1 MNSLV
6 FAWIASIT
14 YGLYAITAKLI
25 GKYQLKNSYQFS
37 FFITLFSGI
46 IMSIISYLS
55 GGRLATEW
63 SYILLAGLFLSIG
76 SALYLAT
83 LKVLDVSVMSPLFNV
98 RVAITVI
105 LGALFLGES
114 LSMRSVFLICLI
126 IIAGFFATMD
136 EKFSIKAFLS
146 KNIGLGI
153 FFMFILSIQSILINR
168 AIDQT
173 SYWTAMLWMSILA
186 PIFSFLLLFPKFKND
201 LLSTKPNQYIG
212 VLILSIIGGVGDLSA
227 YKAFEGNVGLSSV
240 IISLPV
246 SMVLAF
252 ALSLWKPNLIEK
264 HPIKVYIVR
273 FIAAGVMIWSALQ
286 LK

>member
-1 MNSLV
+1 MNSLM

-14 YGLYAITAKLI
+14 YGLYAVTAKLI
-25 GKYQLKNSYQFS
+25 GKYQLQNSYQFS

-46 IMSIISYLS
+46 IMSIISYFN
-55 GGRLATEW
+55 GGELATEW
-63 SYILLAGLFLSIG
+63 TYILLAGLFLSIG

-83 LKVLDVSVMSPLFNV
+83 LEVLDVSVMSPLFNV

-105 LGALFLGES
+105 LGSLFLGES
-114 LSMRSVFLICLI
+114 LTMKSIYLI
-126 IIAGFFATMD
+126 ILIFIAGFFATMD

-146 KNIGLGI
+146 KNIGLGL
-153 FFMFILSIQSILINR
+153 FFMFVLSIQSILINR

-173 SYWTAMLWMSILA
+173 NYWTAMLWMSILA

-212 VLILSIIGGVGDLSA
+212 VLILSIFGGIGDLSA

-252 ALSLWKPNLIEK
+252 VLSLWKPNLMEK
-264 HPIKVYIVR
+264 HPIKVYFVR
-273 FIAAGVMIWSALQ
+273 FTAAGIMIWSALQ

>member
-1 MNSLV
+1 MNSLM

-14 YGLYAITAKLI
+14 YGLYAVTAKLI

-46 IMSIISYLS
+46 IMSIISYFN

-63 SYILLAGLFLSIG
+63 SYLLLAGLFLSIG
-76 SALYLAT
+76 SVLYLAT

-114 LSMRSVFLICLI
+114 LSMRSVLLICLI

-173 SYWTAMLWMSILA
+173 NYWTAMLWMSILA
-186 PIFSFLLLFPKFKND
+186 PIFSLILLFPKFKND
-201 LLSTKPNQYIG
+201 LLTTKPNQYIG
-212 VLILSIIGGVGDLSA
+212 VLILSIFGGVGDLSA
-227 YKAFEGNVGLSSV
+227 YKAFEGNVGISSV

-252 ALSLWKPNLIEK
+252 VLSLWKPDLMEK
-264 HPIKVYIVR
+264 HPIKVYAVR
-273 FIAAGVMIWSALQ
+273 FIAAGVMIWSAMQ

>member
-1 MNSLV
+1 MNSLM

-14 YGLYAITAKLI
+14 YGLYAVTAKLI

-46 IMSIISYLS
+46 IMSIISYFN

-105 LGALFLGES
+105 LGALFLGEA
-114 LSMRSVFLICLI
+114 LSIRSVLLICLI

-153 FFMFILSIQSILINR
+153 FFMFVLSIQSILINR

-173 SYWTAMLWMSILA
+173 NYWSAMLWMSILA

-212 VLILSIIGGVGDLSA
+212 VLILSIIGGIGDLSA
-227 YKAFEGNVGLSSV
+227 YKAFEGNVGLASV

-252 ALSLWKPNLIEK
+252 VLSLWKPDIMEK
-264 HPIKVYIVR
+264 HPIKVYFVR
-273 FIAAGVMIWSALQ
+273 FTAASVMIWAALQ

>member
-1 MNSLV
+1 MNSLI

-14 YGLYAITAKLI
+14 YGLYAVTAKLI
-25 GKYQLKNSYQFS
+25 GKYQLKNSNQFS

-46 IMSIISYLS
+46 IMSAISYYN
-55 GGRLATEW
+55 GGRIATEW
-63 SYILLAGLFLSIG
+63 TYILLAGLFLSIG
-76 SALYLAT
+76 SAFYLAT

-105 LGALFLGES
+105 LGAIFLGES
-114 LSMRSVFLICLI
+114 LTTKSVYLI
-126 IIAGFFATMD
+126 ILIFIAGFFATMD
-136 EKFSIKAFLS
+136 ERFSIKAFLN
-146 KNIGLGI
+146 KNIGIGL
-153 FFMFILSIQSILINR
+153 FFMFILSIQSLLINR

-173 SYWTAMLWMSILA
+173 NYWTAMLWMSILA
-186 PIFSFLLLFPKFKND
+186 PIFSFLFLYPKFKHD
-201 LLSTKPNQYIG
+201 LPNTKLNQYIG
-212 VLILSIIGGVGDLSA
+212 VLILSVIGGIGDLSA

-252 ALSLWKPNLIEK
+252 VLSLWKPDLMEK
-264 HPIKVYIVR
+264 HPIKVYTVR
-273 FIAAGVMIWSALQ
+273 FLAAGVMIWSALQ

>member
-1 MNSLV
+1 MNSII
-6 FAWIASIT
+6 FAWVASIT

-37 FFITLFSGI
+37 FFITLFSGV
-46 IMSIISYLS
+46 IMSVIAYYN
-55 GGRLATEW
+55 GGRLAAEW
-63 SYILLAGLFLSIG
+63 TYILLAGLFLSIG

-105 LGALFLGES
+105 LGAIFLGES
-114 LSMRSVFLICLI
+114 LTTKSVYLI
-126 IIAGFFATMD
+126 ILIFIASFFATMD
-136 EKFSIKAFLS
+136 ERFSIKAFLT
-146 KNIGLGI
+146 KNIGLGL
-153 FFMFILSIQSILINR
+153 FFMFILSIQSLLINR

-173 SYWTAMLWMSILA
+173 NYWTAMLWMSILA
-186 PIFSFLLLFPKFKND
+186 PIFSFLLLYPKFKND
-201 LLSTKPNQYIG
+201 LSNSKPNQYLG
-212 VLILSIIGGVGDLSA
+212 VLILSVIGGIGDLSA

-252 ALSLWKPNLIEK
+252 VLSLWKPDLMEK
-264 HPIKVYIVR
+264 HPIKVYTVR
-273 FIAAGVMIWSALQ
+273 FLAAGVMIWSALQ

>member
-1 MNSLV
+1 MNSLM

-14 YGLYAITAKLI
+14 YGLYAVTAKLI

-46 IMSIISYLS
+46 IMSIISYFN
-55 GGRLATEW
+55 GGVLATEW
-63 SYILLAGLFLSIG
+63 TYILLAGLFLSIG

-83 LKVLDVSVMSPLFNV
+83 LKVLDVSVISPLFNV

-105 LGALFLGES
+105 LGSLFLGES
-114 LSMRSVFLICLI
+114 LTVKSIYLI
-126 IIAGFFATMD
+126 ILIFIAGFFATMD
-136 EKFSIKAFLS
+136 EKFSLKAFLS
-146 KNIGLGI
+146 INIGLGL
-153 FFMFILSIQSILINR
+153 FFMFVLSIQSLLINR

-173 SYWTAMLWMSILA
+173 NYWTAMLWMSILA
-186 PIFSFLLLFPKFKND
+186 PIFSFILLFPKFKQD
-201 LLSTKPNQYIG
+201 LPSTKPNQYIG
-212 VLILSIIGGVGDLSA
+212 VLILSIFGGVGDLSA

-252 ALSLWKPNLIEK
+252 ALSLWKPDLMEK
-264 HPIKVYIVR
+264 HSIKVYTVR
-273 FIAAGVMIWSALQ
+273 FMAAGVMIWSALQ

>member
-1 MNSLV
+1 MNSLI

-14 YGLYAITAKLI
+14 YGLYAVTAKLI
-25 GKYQLKNSYQFS
+25 GKYQIKNSYQFS

-46 IMSIISYLS
+46 IMSAIAYYN

-63 SYILLAGLFLSIG
+63 TYVFLAGLFLSIG

-105 LGALFLGES
+105 LGAIFLGES
-114 LSMRSVFLICLI
+114 LTTKSVYLI
-126 IIAGFFATMD
+126 ILIFIAGFFATMD
-136 EKFSIKAFLS
+136 ERFSIKAFLT
-146 KNIGLGI
+146 KNIGLGL
-153 FFMFILSIQSILINR
+153 FFMFILSIQSLLINR

-173 SYWTAMLWMSILA
+173 NYWTAMLWMSMLA
-186 PIFSFLLLFPKFKND
+186 PIFSFLLLYPKFKLD
-201 LLSTKPNQYIG
+201 LPTTNPNQYVG
-212 VLILSIIGGVGDLSA
+212 VLILSVFGGIGDLSA

-252 ALSLWKPNLIEK
+252 ALSLWKPDLMEK
-264 HPIKVYIVR
+264 HSIKVYTVR
-273 FIAAGVMIWSALQ
+273 FLAAGVMIWSALQ

>member
-1 MNSLV
+1 MNSLI

-14 YGLYAITAKLI
+14 YGLYAVTAKLI
-25 GKYQLKNSYQFS
+25 GKYQLKNSNQFS

-46 IMSIISYLS
+46 IMSAISYYN

-63 SYILLAGLFLSIG
+63 TYILLAGLFLSIG
-76 SALYLAT
+76 SAFYLAT

-105 LGALFLGES
+105 LGAILLGES
-114 LSMRSVFLICLI
+114 LTTKSVYLI
-126 IIAGFFATMD
+126 ILIFIAGFFATMD
-136 EKFSIKAFLS
+136 ERFSIKAFLN
-146 KNIGLGI
+146 KNIGIGL
-153 FFMFILSIQSILINR
+153 FFMFILSIQSLLINR

-173 SYWTAMLWMSILA
+173 NYWTAMLWMSILA
-186 PIFSFLLLFPKFKND
+186 PIFSFLFLYPKFKHD
-201 LLSTKPNQYIG
+201 LPNTKLNQYIG
-212 VLILSIIGGVGDLSA
+212 VLILSVIGGIGDLSA

-246 SMVLAF
+246 SMILAF
-252 ALSLWKPNLIEK
+252 ALSLWKPDLMEK
-264 HPIKVYIVR
+264 HTIKVYTVR
-273 FIAAGVMIWSALQ
+273 FFAAVVMIWSALQ